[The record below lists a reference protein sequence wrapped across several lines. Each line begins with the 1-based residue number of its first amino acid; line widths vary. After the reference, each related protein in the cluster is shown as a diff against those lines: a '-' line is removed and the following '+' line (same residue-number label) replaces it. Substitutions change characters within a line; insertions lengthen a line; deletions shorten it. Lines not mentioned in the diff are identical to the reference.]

1 MLATDGSDRL
11 TDKGRLLSL
20 QWRDFTEA
28 QPGPMSLAA
37 DTRAAPFAILPV
49 GATEQHGGV
58 LPVGTD
64 WMVATELAVG
74 VGAALGGY
82 VLPPIPI
89 GTSME
94 QRGSNGT
101 AWLRPETLANVVR
114 DVSDSL
120 ATWGMTRL
128 AIISGHGGNFILGPT
143 VRELNAD
150 HPERLVVVVPERIKH
165 GADGLAPDDL
175 HAGAREVSMGAHLF
189 GSPVPGTHHDFVP
202 DAHRDELNHR
212 ALLEIS
218 PTGVWGRPS
227 QADAAQGEKDLDDSI
242 TRITDFLR
250 EVLL

>member
-1 MLATDGSDRL
+1 MSMHWRGFTDAL
-11 TDKGRLLSL
+11 
-20 QWRDFTEA
+20 
-28 QPGPMSLAA
+28 PGPVSLAA
-37 DTRAAPFAILPV
+37 DTHEAPFAILPI

-74 VGAALGGY
+74 VGEALGAY

-94 QRGSNGT
+94 QRGGSGT
-101 AWLRPETLANVVR
+101 AWLRPATLADVVR
-114 DVSDSL
+114 DISDSL
-120 ATWGMTRL
+120 AIWGMTRM
-128 AIISGHGGNFILGPT
+128 AVISGHGGNFILGPT

-150 HPERLVVVVPERIKH
+150 HPDRLVVLVPERIKH
-165 GADGLAPDDL
+165 GGQGLAPDDL
-175 HAGAREVSMGAHLF
+175 HAGAREVSIGAHLF
-189 GSPVPGTHHDFVP
+189 GAPTPTEDHDFVP

-227 QADAAQGEKDLDDSI
+227 QADAEQGEADLNASI

-250 EVLL
+250 ETLL